1 MTKKKMPNGYWE
13 NKENCKEKCSECKGL
28 KELRKKSYACY
39 LSVKKHGWD
48 TEFFEVKQKPM
59 GYWNDKEHCMEE
71 AKKYRTVRE
80 LQLASDSCY
89 ASLKR
94 NGWLLE
100 AYPPKNG
107 SKPMKYWN
115 LKENVMEAAK
125 QCNTKMEFRTKFG
138 GAFMS
143 AVRNGWMP
151 EIENEFVSGQTSRK
165 IWTYDKCKE
174 FCKNY
179 KYKSELQK
187 ANSQCYDE
195 CLKNG
200 WFGEFGIVNKKRP
213 NGYWKSLDNCIA
225 AAKECKDSKEFRM
238 IHSGAYISCRANGWM
253 DKINEVFH
261 ITKHSSNINKHSFTP
276 NNNAMSEVGTDGN
289 NKVKAIIKPT
299 QTEKKDFIVRPL
311 SDEDKKKIINE
322 YKTNSIANICK
333 KWHISDR
340 RAKQILLDN
349 GVTIRKTNQAT
360 VASNDYNE
368 QNAARYP
375 HVDGKKYVAVLR
387 SDESVVFDDYLNKS
401 GTLIAYIKKNLL
413 ITPPSLFKRKKYF
426 FDHGKQWYEMF
437 FDIRLVNDNSITKK
451 CPYCGWETTDVDNKS
466 GAYMNHITIEHNMT
480 PEEHLKL
487 HPEDKIF
494 FKRVVHEK
502 EKQKLY
508 SDPHNYVV
516 CPICGKK
523 FQRLSLTHFKYVHH
537 VDYYQWMR
545 EHKYGPSDTMSDLMN
560 EKAAKAQHEAIK
572 YAINPK
578 SHSKDENEI
587 KEFIESLGF
596 TCKSNRTILDGK
608 EIDILVEDKKI
619 GFEYNGLYTHMERP
633 EEKSEF
639 LRKGQ
644 YYHLTK
650 TRMANNRG
658 YKLVHIFENE
668 FHFKKDIVFSKIKQL
683 LGKNEGLPKVYARK
697 CNIKEINKTTAE
709 VFLNHFHIQGFCSSS
724 TYIGAFYEDKLVGVM
739 SFKNRGGG
747 EIELNR
753 FATDYNFHCIGLGG
767 KLFNYYIKN
776 YNPSYIV
783 TFADRRWTV
792 DVDNNL
798 YTKIGFTKDAE
809 LPPDY
814 VYYNGKVDK
823 YNVFNK
829 RGFRKNIL
837 VSRYPDLLNM
847 NMTESEMTE
856 KLGYSK
862 IWNCGLI
869 RYVWLNPE

>member
-1 MTKKKMPNGYWE
+1 MPNGYWE
-13 NKENCKEKCSECKGL
+13 DKEHCRVKCSECKGL

-48 TEFFEVKQKPM
+48 TEFFEVKQKPI

-80 LQLASDSCY
+80 LQLASDGCY

-107 SKPMKYWN
+107 LKPINYWN
-115 LKENVMEAAK
+115 VKENVMKAAK

-165 IWTYDKCKE
+165 IWTYERCKE
-174 FCKNY
+174 FCKDY
-179 KYKSELQK
+179 KYKAEVEK
-187 ANSQCYDE
+187 ANYQCYME

-200 WFGEFGIVNKKRP
+200 WFEEFGIVNKTLP
-213 NGYWKSLDNCIA
+213 NGYWKSHDNCIS
-225 AAKECKDSKEFRM
+225 AAKECKTKSEFTKKYM
-238 IHSGAYISCRANGWM
+238 GAYKSAKENGWM
-253 DKINEVFH
+253 EEINE
-261 ITKHSSNINKHSFTP
+261 IIHS
-276 NNNAMSEVGTDGN
+276 NNPEYKDKSKEIEDVPKVIDKSTIENDTGN
-289 NKVKAIIKPT
+289 NKNKVDVEPT
-299 QTEKKDFIVRPL
+299 REKKDFVVRKL
-311 SDEDKKKIINE
+311 SDEERKKIIEE
-322 YKTNSIANICK
+322 YKTVSIANICK
-333 KWHISDR
+333 EWYISDR
-340 RAKQILLDN
+340 RVKQILLDN

-494 FKRVVHEK
+494 FKRVVREK

-523 FQRLSLTHFKYVHH
+523 FMKLTKTHIEDIHGMSFFEFRRKYPNVRLVSDIQHKQIMDAQIASNLVVPKKLQTSSAE
-537 VDYYQWMR
+537 R
-545 EHKYGPSDTMSDLMN
+545 EISRY
-560 EKAAKAQHEAIK
+560 
-572 YAINPK
+572 
-578 SHSKDENEI
+578 
-587 KEFIESLGF
+587 IEGLGF
-596 TCKSNRTILDGK
+596 SVENGNRSILGGR
-608 EIDILVEDKKI
+608 EIDILVESKKLCI
-619 GFEYNGLYTHMERP
+619 EYNGLKYHCETIEDSAQVKDSNYHISKTLIAN
-633 EEKSEF
+633 EK
-639 LRKGQ
+639 
-644 YYHLTK
+644 
-650 TRMANNRG
+650 G
-658 YKLVHIFENE
+658 YKLIQIYDDEYN
-668 FHFKKDIVFSKIKQL
+668 KYKDLVLNKIKRL
-683 LGKNEGLPKVYARK
+683 LGVKDDLIKAYGRK
-697 CNIKEINKTTAE
+697 CCIHEITLNQAKE
-709 VFLNHFHIQGFCSSS
+709 FLNVYHIQGFVSASV
-724 TYIGAFYEDKLVGVM
+724 YLGAFYNDILIGVM
-739 SFKNRGGG
+739 SFKINKQYQW
-747 EIELNR
+747 ELNR
-753 FATDYNFHCIGLGG
+753 FATNFHYLCTGVGG
-767 KLFNYYIKN
+767 KLL
-776 YNPSYIV
+776 SYFVKSYSPNMIV
-783 TFADRRWTV
+783 SFADIRWTV
-792 DVDNNL
+792 DKDNNL
-798 YTKIGFTKDAE
+798 YTKLGFKLDSVTK
-809 LPPDY
+809 PDY
-814 VYYNGKVDK
+814 YYCDK
-823 YNVFNK
+823 NYRSRLNK
-829 RGFRKNIL
+829 RMFRKDKLI
-837 VSRYPDLLNM
+837 REYPNEVDRS
-847 NMTESEMTE
+847 MTESQMTK
-856 KLGYSK
+856 KLGFRR
-862 IWNCGLI
+862 IWNCGLFKYI
-869 RYVWLNPE
+869 WLNPE